1 MQKPTTIHSTFVL
14 ERNYH
19 ATPERI
25 FAAFADPAKK
35 RRWFLGSGKNEI
47 THYELDF
54 RQGGTERSG
63 LILGPGTPVSGLTC
77 TSDTLYQ
84 NIVANRRIVFAS
96 TMNIQGNCISAA
108 LVTVEL
114 LPAEQGTDVILT
126 HQAAFFEGADG
137 PVIREDGWRKLL
149 DSLAAELSA

>member
-1 MQKPTTIHSTFVL
+1 MQKPSAIHSTFVL
-14 ERNYH
+14 ERNYQ
-19 ATPERI
+19 ATPDRV

-35 RRWFLGSGKNEI
+35 RCWFLGSGKHEVKY
-47 THYELDF
+47 HELNF
-54 RQGGTERSG
+54 REGGTERSE
-63 LILGPGTPVSGLTC
+63 LVFGPGTPVAGLTC

-96 TMNIQGNCISAA
+96 TMNIAGNCISAA

-114 LPAEQGTDVILT
+114 LPAEQGTDLILT

-137 PVIREDGWRKLL
+137 PAMREDGWRKLL
-149 DSLAAELSA
+149 ENLAAELSA